1 MFADRAGGL
10 LLLAVFLFGVA
21 HVAAL
26 PPFEG
31 YDEVA
36 HWSSIQQIADEGRIP
51 VYGRDH
57 LSADVTRYPG
67 PMASG
72 TGQPYQ
78 AWFAQTRDPDGVREG
93 GPRRFSQGA
102 ALNWQ
107 AQHPPLYYL
116 LMAPVYRVGATL
128 DWRWHMFLLRMAS
141 WSVAFAGFAWGA
153 VRTQALLRARGVSGV
168 RLLIPAAWPLFFPE
182 FFPEFA
188 RLTNDALVILLV
200 AGIWS
205 VMLGVIAGGVTRRR
219 AIALGVLLAAGLLTK
234 AFFLPI
240 TVSVVGL
247 LMMQAV
253 SRGDK
258 RDFVFA
264 CVVIAVCVGP
274 AAGWYV
280 DRLAMTGT
288 LSGGNDF
295 VHLQESGGLVRGLQR
310 HFSVVQYA
318 IGVVRILAQF
328 AWAGTWSFVHPGRWM
343 VAPIA
348 VSVLLGG
355 FFYVRRCGFGDV
367 AGLAPIF
374 FVVPFLVGLLYH
386 LLVMVAASGEGGG
399 TPGWYLHVLAAPLSM
414 ALAMG
419 WRWPKIQGALAA
431 YGTVFGAVMVVWQ
444 LAFFSGCL
452 DRIGTG
458 GGTLVGAG
466 CVIDAGHLRA
476 ISLPGLAFVS
486 LLLGAAALV
495 AAGHALSHG
504 RT

>member
-1 MFADRAGGL
+1 
-10 LLLAVFLFGVA
+10 
-21 HVAAL
+21 
-26 PPFEG
+26 
-31 YDEVA
+31 
-36 HWSSIQQIADEGRIP
+36 
-51 VYGRDH
+51 
-57 LSADVTRYPG
+57 
-67 PMASG
+67 MASG

-78 AWFAQTRDPDGVREG
+78 AWFAQTRDPDGVRDG
-93 GPRRFSQGA
+93 GPRRFSQGV

-116 LMAPVYRVGATL
+116 LMAPVYRFGAML

-153 VRTQALLRARGVSGV
+153 VQTQTLLRAQGVAGA
-168 RLLIPAAWPLFFPE
+168 RLLIPCAWPLLFPE

-205 VMLGVIAGGVTRRR
+205 VSLGIIADRVTGRR
-219 AIALGVLLAAGLLTK
+219 AVALGVLLAAGLLTK

-240 TVSVVGL
+240 TVSVIAL

-253 SRGDK
+253 WR
-258 RDFVFA
+258 RDMRAFVFA
-264 CVVIAVCVGP
+264 LVVISVCVGP
-274 AAGWYV
+274 SAAWYA
-280 DRLAMTGT
+280 DRFVMTGT

-295 VHLQESGGLVRGLQR
+295 VHLQHSGGLVRGLQS
-310 HFSVVQYA
+310 HFSVFQYA

-348 VSVLLGG
+348 VSALLGG
-355 FFYVRRCGFGDV
+355 FFYVRSCRFADM

-374 FVVPFLVGLLYH
+374 FVVPFLLGLLYH
-386 LLVMVAASGEGGG
+386 LLVMVAGSGEGMG

-414 ALAMG
+414 ALAIG

-431 YGTVFGAVMVVWQ
+431 YSLVFGAVMVVWQ

-452 DRIGTG
+452 DRNGIG
-458 GGTLVGAG
+458 GGTLVGAA
-466 CVIDAGHLRA
+466 CLIDVGHLQA
-476 ISLPGLAFVS
+476 ISLPDMAFVS
-486 LLLGAAALV
+486 LAFGLAALL
-495 AAGHALSHG
+495 AAGFAQS
-504 RT
+504 RSTT